1 MIVFLSEYTPGVL
14 SSAFINK
21 IFGYLKRKEKRSAI
35 NMIEFFY
42 FHFQLMEDS
51 MVKLDRICRKAN
63 VILIF
68 ARSYGLTGLVRISLK
83 VMRFYFIGFLQRK
96 NLDTGR
102 VISCFIIKLCPSI
115 TSVGLNHH

>member
-1 MIVFLSEYTPGVL
+1 MIQ
-14 SSAFINK
+14 
-21 IFGYLKRKEKRSAI
+21 
-35 NMIEFFY
+35 FFY
-42 FHFQLMEDS
+42 LHFQLMDNS

-83 VMRFYFIGFLQRK
+83 VIWFYFIGFLQRK

-102 VISCFIIKLCPSI
+102 MISCFIIKLCPSI
-115 TSVGLNHH
+115 TSVGLNHY

>member
-1 MIVFLSEYTPGVL
+1 MFFFLSTPPVYLVL
-14 SSAFINK
+14 ILLIKYFVTQK
-21 IFGYLKRKEKRSAI
+21 KEKEKRDAI
-35 NMIEFFY
+35 NMIQFFY
-42 FHFQLMEDS
+42 LHFQLMDDS

-83 VMRFYFIGFLQRK
+83 VIWFYFIGFLQRK

-102 VISCFIIKLCPSI
+102 MIRCFIIKLCPSI
-115 TSVGLNHH
+115 TSVGLNHY